1 MAPHRPWDPEID
13 YVVGHQR
20 PDMDAVA
27 SAAAYAWYLGQRKWE
42 RRPTSARAGA
52 VPPQA
57 AFAFQRFEWPMP
69 RLLSTVAPTFGLA
82 ADQVSPVGPHSP
94 LSAGLECLD
103 KGYRVVPVVYPSG
116 RPLGVVTPLALAR
129 AFARGE
135 YARTCGELAQDVPA
149 LREEERISE
158 HRSLL
163 LRGEHDDYLI
173 VDAEGRYIGLTTR
186 SAILEPP
193 RARLI
198 LVDHNELGQA
208 VTGAEEAEI
217 VAVLDHHRLGNPGT
231 TAPIP
236 FVVDPV
242 GSTCT
247 LVAERCRAPKHAP
260 PPPLAGLMLS
270 GILSDTLIFRSPT
283 ATPRDRAMAEWLAGI
298 AGVEIDSYGREL
310 LSSGSGLEGRP
321 AEILDRDRKS
331 YEMSGRPVAIAQV
344 EVGTLDELSQREGE
358 LRDALEALRARES
371 LSLACL
377 MVTDVIR
384 AHSRLLCAGDA
395 LLIRNLPFHRLG
407 EGLYDLGP
415 MVSRKKQLVPLLEDL
430 IRGVTG

>member
-1 MAPHRPWDPEID
+1 MERHRPWDPEID

-27 SAAAYAWYLGQRKWE
+27 SAAAYAWYLTQRKPE
-42 RRPTSARAGA
+42 RRLAPARAGA

-57 AFAFQRFEWPMP
+57 AFAFQRFDWPVP

-82 ADQVSPVGPHSP
+82 ANEVSPVRPESP

-103 KGYRVVPVVYPSG
+103 RGYRVVPVVYPSG
-116 RPLGVVTPLALAR
+116 RPVGVVTPLALAR
-129 AFARGE
+129 SFARGE

-163 LRGEHDDYLI
+163 LRGEHDDYLV
-173 VDAEGRYIGLTTR
+173 VDSEGRYIGLTTR
-186 SAILEPP
+186 AAILEPP

-208 VTGAEEAEI
+208 VNGAEEAEI
-217 VAVLDHHRLGNPGT
+217 AAVLDHHRLGNAGT

-260 PPPLAGLMLS
+260 PAPLAGLMLS

-283 ATPRDRAMAEWLAGI
+283 ATPRDRAMAEWLAGL
-298 AGVEIDSYGREL
+298 AGVQIETYGREL
-310 LSSGSGLEGRP
+310 LSSGSGLEGKAP
-321 AEILDRDRKS
+321 EILDRDRKS

-344 EVGTLDELSQREGE
+344 EVGTLDELSQKEQA
-358 LRDALEALRARES
+358 LREALDTLRLREN
-371 LSLACL
+371 LALACL

-384 AHSRLLCAGDA
+384 AQSRLLCSGDA
-395 LLIRNLPFHRLG
+395 MLVRALPFHRLAD
-407 EGLYDLGP
+407 GLYDLGP

-430 IRGVTG
+430 IRGITG

>member
-1 MAPHRPWDPEID
+1 MVRKRAWNPQTD

-27 SAAAYAWYLGQRKWE
+27 SAAAYAWLLSQEQGKE
-42 RRPTSARAGA
+42 VVAARAGA

-57 AFAFQRFEWPMP
+57 TFAFSRFDWPIP
-69 RLLSTVAPTFGLA
+69 KLISSVAPTFGLA
-82 ADQVSPVGPHSP
+82 GTESKPVRPESP

-103 KGYRVVPVVYPSG
+103 RGYRVVPVVYPSG
-116 RPLGVVTPLALAR
+116 RPVGVVTPLALAR

-135 YARTCGELAQDVPA
+135 FSRTCGVLAQDVPA
-149 LREEERISE
+149 LGEDERISD

-173 VDAEGRYIGLTTR
+173 TDSEGRYSGLITR
-186 SAILEPP
+186 AVILEPP

-208 VTGAEEAEI
+208 VSGAEEAEI

-247 LVAERCRAPKHAP
+247 LVAERCRAGGHNP
-260 PPPLAGLMLS
+260 PAPLAGLMLS
-270 GILSDTLIFRSPT
+270 GILSDTLLFRSPT
-283 ATPRDRAMAEWLAGI
+283 TTPRDEFVGEWLSGLAKVD
-298 AGVEIDSYGREL
+298 VEEYGREL
-310 LSSGSGLEGRP
+310 LSSGSGLSGEP
-321 AEILDRDRKS
+321 KQILDHDRKS
-331 YEMSGRPVAIAQV
+331 YEMSGRKVAIAQV
-344 EVGTLDELSQREGE
+344 EVGTLDELPQRFDPLREALKELCNREG
-358 LRDALEALRARES
+358 LALG
-371 LSLACL
+371 CL
-377 MVTDVIR
+377 MVTDVVRAQSRLVCAGEPALIR
-384 AHSRLLCAGDA
+384 ALPFSRLRDGL
-395 LLIRNLPFHRLG
+395 FELG
-407 EGLYDLGP
+407 N

-430 IRGVTG
+430 LKGASG